1 MSLPVIDTPTF
12 EMNLLSIKNTIKY
25 RPFLVKE
32 EKLLLMAME
41 AGDQEE
47 VINTSKQIINNC
59 ILSENVDADKLPLFD
74 LQMALLNIRS
84 KSVGE
89 EIEIEMGHF
98 EGKNSNEKECDGRSN
113 IKINLSDLKLT
124 THDDHSKHVK
134 LTDKISIDMKYPT
147 MSVYGRMAAM
157 DGAEDASTVSELFNI
172 IIDCI
177 DNIYS
182 GDEIFSANEHSKEEM
197 DDFVNSLTSDQFEK
211 LKVFFQTMP
220 ALLHDIEFTCPKCNC
235 HEKQTLNGVGDF
247 FL

>member
-41 AGDQEE
+41 GGDQTE
-47 VINTSKQIINNC
+47 IIRTSKQIINNC

-89 EIEIEMGHF
+89 EIEIVMRHF
-98 EGKNSNEKECDGRSN
+98 EGKNSNKEDCDGQSN
-113 IKINLSDLKLT
+113 VKIHLSDLKLT

-147 MSVYGRMAAM
+147 MSLYNRMSAM
-157 DGAEDASTVSELFNI
+157 DNVEDASTVSELFNI
-172 IIDCI
+172 IIECI

-182 GDEIFSANEHSKEEM
+182 GDEIFSADDHTKEEM
-197 DDFVNSLTSDQFEK
+197 DDFVNSLSSDQFEK
-211 LKVFFQTMP
+211 LKTFFNTMP
-220 ALLHDIEFTCPKCNC
+220 ALLYDVQYTCPKCNC
-235 HEKQTLNGVGDF
+235 EEKQTLNGVADF

>member
-1 MSLPVIDTPTF
+1 MSLPVIDAPTF
-12 EMNLLSIKNTIKY
+12 EMNLLSIKDPITY

-41 AGDQEE
+41 AGDQQEI
-47 VINTSKQIINNC
+47 VHTSKQIINNC
-59 ILSENVDADKLPLFD
+59 ILSKNVNADNLPLFD
-74 LQMALLNIRS
+74 LQMALINIRS

-89 EIEIEMGHF
+89 EIEIQMGHF
-98 EGKNSNEKECDGRSN
+98 EGKNSKDEKCDGTSK

-124 THDDHSKHVK
+124 TNDNHSKHIN

-147 MSVYGRMAAM
+147 MSVYNRMSVLN
-157 DGAEDASTVSELFNI
+157 ENDASAVSELFTI
-172 IIDCI
+172 IIGCI

-197 DDFVNSLTSDQFEK
+197 DDFVNSLTSDQFDK
-211 LKVFFQTMP
+211 FKIFFSTMP
-220 ALLHDIEFTCPKCNC
+220 ALLYDIEFTCSKCNC
-235 HEKQTLNGVGDF
+235 HEKQTLNGVADF